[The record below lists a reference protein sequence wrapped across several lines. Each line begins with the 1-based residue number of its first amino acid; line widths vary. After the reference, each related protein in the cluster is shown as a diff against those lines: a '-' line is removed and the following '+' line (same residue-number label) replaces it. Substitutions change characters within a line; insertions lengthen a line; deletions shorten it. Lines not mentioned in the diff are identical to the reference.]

1 MKIFINKKGKIV
13 GCSNK
18 GNCPTMKTVE
28 IDNFDIEL
36 FGRAFVKSEK
46 IKGKITKKD
55 LIIYEPLKLKLP
67 KIIKLNVP
75 FYATVYLPK
84 NSPDDEITFIGSYLN
99 DKSEPKSSNQ
109 KVIKNK
115 AKQLFTFTKPGEYFI
130 KSYSEHHGS
139 TSIRIQVNDDVREI

>member
-13 GCSNK
+13 GCSDK

-36 FGRAFVKSEK
+36 LGRVFLKPQK

-67 KIIKLNVP
+67 KIIKVNVP
-75 FYATVYLPK
+75 FYATVYLPE
-84 NSPDDEITFIGSYLN
+84 NSPDEEITFIASYLN
-99 DKSEPKSSNQ
+99 DKCKPKSSNQ

-115 AKQLFTFTKPGEYFI
+115 AKELFTFLKAGEYVI
-130 KSYSEHHGS
+130 KAYSE
-139 TSIRIQVNDDVREI
+139 QVI